1 MTDKILKFSATWCQP
16 CKMLTKSLEKID
28 LDVPVEETDID
39 TQKDVAIKFGIR
51 GVPTLVYLKDDVE
64 MGRLVGM
71 QMVPDIQDWVKKLQ
85 G

>member
-1 MTDKILKFSATWCQP
+1 
-16 CKMLTKSLEKID
+16 MLTKSLEKID